1 MVTITSA
8 ITATALVD
16 CMYAYITLNHFMH
29 LQNTSKKK
37 DVSYWSR
44 QRSNIP
50 ATNVEDRSSMKLD
63 CVIQLIVKK
72 REMRKSHCKQNFD
85 YIWHS
90 Y

>member
-1 MVTITSA
+1 MVTISGA

-16 CMYAYITLNHFMH
+16 CMYAYITLNYFMH

-63 CVIQLIVKK
+63 CVIIPLNVKK
-72 REMRKSHCKQNFD
+72 AGNAGNAQVTL
-85 YIWHS
+85 
-90 Y
+90 